1 MRFKKRRDGNVQG
14 KHHCGDARTQRILRV
29 QDLWDS
35 IATEP
40 EAIEL
45 TEWQKEELDRRL
57 ESYRRNPD
65 DWQPWH
71 EVLAEIRNRR

>member
-1 MRFKKRRDGNVQG
+1 MPKTSTIAG
-14 KHHCGDARTQRILRV
+14 ALELSIPERILLV
-29 QDLWDS
+29 QDIWDS
-35 IATEP
+35 IAAEP
-40 EAIEL
+40 EAVEL

-71 EVLAEIRNRR
+71 EVLAEIRGRR